1 MSRKVV
7 VTGMGAVTPIGNNV
21 EEYWYSLKNGKSGID
36 YIKNIDTSTIDVK
49 IGAEVKEFH
58 PEEVI
63 QKKEVRRL
71 DKFSQFVLYAAD
83 EAIKSSGLDIESINS
98 KRFGVYV
105 GSGIGGFMTM
115 ESETEKIAI
124 GKSKRVSPFFV
135 PMTIIN
141 LGAGNIAIKY
151 GAKGP
156 CTSMVTACATGNN
169 NIGEA
174 FRLIKDGYAD
184 IMLAGSGEAPIT
196 KMGVAGFASMK
207 ALNPSNDISRASIPF
222 DKDRSGFVIGE
233 GGAVLVL
240 ESEEHAKSR
249 GAKILAEI
257 VGYGSTCDA
266 YHITCPH
273 PEGEGAADAMIEAI
287 EEAGIERNEVSYI
300 NAHGTSTPLNDKYE
314 TYAIKRVFN
323 DYAYN
328 IPVSSTKS
336 MTGHLLGGAGSI
348 EAVACIKALQEGFIP
363 PTIGLENV
371 DEELDLDYVPNKGRE
386 KELKYVLSNSLGFG
400 GHNATLL
407 FKKLSLIHI

>member
-7 VTGMGAVTPIGNNV
+7 VTGMGAITPIGNNV
-21 EEYWYSLKNGKSGID
+21 EEYWNSLKNGRSGID

-49 IGAEVKEFH
+49 IGAEVKDFY

-63 QKKEVRRL
+63 PKKEVRRL

-83 EAIKSSGLDIESINS
+83 EAIKSSGLDIENINS

-184 IMLAGSGEAPIT
+184 VMLAGSGEAPIT

-207 ALNPSNDISRASIPF
+207 ALNSNNDISRASIPF
-222 DKDRSGFVIGE
+222 DRDRSGFVIGE

-240 ESEEHAKSR
+240 ESEEHAVSR

-407 FKKLSLIHI
+407 FKKWE

>member
-207 ALNPSNDISRASIPF
+207 ALNPSNDISRASISF
-222 DKDRSGFVIGE
+222 DNDRSGFVTGE

-407 FKKLSLIHI
+407 FKKWE

>member
-1 MSRKVV
+1 MRRKVV
-7 VTGMGAVTPIGNNV
+7 ETGMGADTPIGNNV
-21 EEYWYSLKNGKSGID
+21 EGYWYSLKNGKSGID

-407 FKKLSLIHI
+407 FKKWE

>member
-21 EEYWYSLKNGKSGID
+21 EEYWNSLKNGKSGID

-49 IGAEVKEFH
+49 IGAEVKDFH
-58 PEEVI
+58 PEEVMP
-63 QKKEVRRL
+63 KKEVRRL

-83 EAIKSSGLDIESINS
+83 EAIKSSGLDVEKINS

-115 ESETEKIAI
+115 ESETEKIDI

-184 IMLAGSGEAPIT
+184 VMLAGSGEAPIT

-207 ALNPSNDISRASIPF
+207 ALNTSNDTSRASIPF
-222 DKDRSGFVIGE
+222 DRDRNGFVIGE

-386 KELKYVLSNSLGFG
+386 RELKYVLSNSLGFG

-407 FKKLSLIHI
+407 FKKW

>member
-21 EEYWYSLKNGKSGID
+21 EEYWNSLKNGKSGID

-58 PEEVI
+58 PEEVMP
-63 QKKEVRRL
+63 KKEVRRL

-83 EAIKSSGLDIESINS
+83 EAIKSSGLDVEKINS

-141 LGAGNIAIKY
+141 LGAGNIAIKC

-169 NIGEA
+169 NIGGA

-184 IMLAGSGEAPIT
+184 VMLAGSGEAPIT

-407 FKKLSLIHI
+407 FKKWE

>member
-21 EEYWYSLKNGKSGID
+21 EEYWNSLKNGKSGID
-36 YIKNIDTSTIDVK
+36 YIKNFDTSTIDVK

-63 QKKEVRRL
+63 PKKEVRRL

-83 EAIKSSGLDIESINS
+83 EAIKSSGLDVENINS

-141 LGAGNIAIKY
+141 LGAGNVAIKY

-184 IMLAGSGEAPIT
+184 VMLAGSGEAPIT

-207 ALNPSNDISRASIPF
+207 ALNSNNDISRASIPF

-240 ESEEHAKSR
+240 ESEEHAISR

-314 TYAIKRVFN
+314 TYAIKRVFS

-328 IPVSSTKS
+328 IPISSTKS

-407 FKKLSLIHI
+407 FKKWE

>member
-36 YIKNIDTSTIDVK
+36 YIKNIDTSNIDVK

-63 QKKEVRRL
+63 PKKEVRRL

-184 IMLAGSGEAPIT
+184 VMLAGSGEAPIT

-207 ALNPSNDISRASIPF
+207 ALNSNNDISRASIPF

-240 ESEEHAKSR
+240 ESEEHAISR

-287 EEAGIERNEVSYI
+287 EEARIERNEVSYI

-348 EAVACIKALQEGFIP
+348 EAVACVKALQEGFIP

-386 KELKYVLSNSLGFG
+386 RELKYVLSNSLGFG

-407 FKKLSLIHI
+407 FKKWE

>member
-386 KELKYVLSNSLGFG
+386 KELKYVLSNYLGFG

-407 FKKLSLIHI
+407 FKKWE

>member
-21 EEYWYSLKNGKSGID
+21 EEYWNSLKNGKSGID

-58 PEEVI
+58 PEEVMP
-63 QKKEVRRL
+63 KKEVRRL

-83 EAIKSSGLDIESINS
+83 EAIKSSGLDVESINS
-98 KRFGVYV
+98 KRFGIYV

-184 IMLAGSGEAPIT
+184 VMLAGSGEAPIT

-207 ALNPSNDISRASIPF
+207 ALNSNNDISRASIPF

-240 ESEEHAKSR
+240 ESEEHAISR

-407 FKKLSLIHI
+407 FKKWE

>member
-1 MSRKVV
+1 M
-7 VTGMGAVTPIGNNV
+7 P
-21 EEYWYSLKNGKSGID
+21 
-36 YIKNIDTSTIDVK
+36 
-49 IGAEVKEFH
+49 
-58 PEEVI
+58 
-63 QKKEVRRL
+63 KKEVRRL

-83 EAIKSSGLDIESINS
+83 EAIKSSGLDIENINS

-115 ESETEKIAI
+115 ESETEKIAT

-184 IMLAGSGEAPIT
+184 VMLAGSGEAPIT

-207 ALNPSNDISRASIPF
+207 ALNSNNDISRASIPF

-240 ESEEHAKSR
+240 ESEEHAVSR

-407 FKKLSLIHI
+407 FKKWE

>member
-21 EEYWYSLKNGKSGID
+21 EEYWNSLKNGKSGID

-58 PEEVI
+58 PEEVMP
-63 QKKEVRRL
+63 KKEVRRL

-83 EAIKSSGLDIESINS
+83 EAIKSSGLDVESINS

-115 ESETEKIAI
+115 ESETEKIVT

-184 IMLAGSGEAPIT
+184 VMLAGGGEAPIT

-207 ALNPSNDISRASIPF
+207 ALNSNNDISRASIPF

-240 ESEEHAKSR
+240 ESEEHAISR

-314 TYAIKRVFN
+314 TYAIKKVFN

-407 FKKLSLIHI
+407 FKKWE

>member
-21 EEYWYSLKNGKSGID
+21 EEYWNGLKNGKSGID

-49 IGAEVKEFH
+49 IGAEVKDFH

-63 QKKEVRRL
+63 PKKEVRRL

-83 EAIKSSGLDIESINS
+83 EAIKSSGLDVENINS

-115 ESETEKIAI
+115 ESETEKIAT

-151 GAKGP
+151 GAKGQ

-184 IMLAGSGEAPIT
+184 VMLAGSGEAPIT

-207 ALNPSNDISRASIPF
+207 ALNYNNDISRASIPF

-240 ESEEHAKSR
+240 ESEEHAISR

-314 TYAIKRVFN
+314 TYAIKKVFN

-407 FKKLSLIHI
+407 FKKWE

>member
-63 QKKEVRRL
+63 PKKEVRRL

-83 EAIKSSGLDIESINS
+83 EAIKSSGLDIENINS

-184 IMLAGSGEAPIT
+184 VMLAGSGEAPIT

-207 ALNPSNDISRASIPF
+207 ALNSNNDISRASIPF

-240 ESEEHAKSR
+240 ESEEHAISR

-287 EEAGIERNEVSYI
+287 EEARIERNEVSYI

-348 EAVACIKALQEGFIP
+348 EAVACVKALQEGFIP

-386 KELKYVLSNSLGFG
+386 RELKYVLSNSLGFG

-407 FKKLSLIHI
+407 FKKWE

>member
-7 VTGMGAVTPIGNNV
+7 VTGMGAITPIGNNV
-21 EEYWYSLKNGKSGID
+21 EEYWNSLKNGKSGID

-49 IGAEVKEFH
+49 IGAEVKEFY

-63 QKKEVRRL
+63 PKKEVRRL

-83 EAIKSSGLDIESINS
+83 EAIKSSGLDIENINS

-184 IMLAGSGEAPIT
+184 VMLAGSGEAPIT

-207 ALNPSNDISRASIPF
+207 ALNSNNDISRASIPF

-240 ESEEHAKSR
+240 ESEEHAVSR

-407 FKKLSLIHI
+407 FKKWE

>member
-21 EEYWYSLKNGKSGID
+21 EEYWNSLKNGKSGID

-58 PEEVI
+58 PEEVMP
-63 QKKEVRRL
+63 KKEVRRL

-83 EAIKSSGLDIESINS
+83 EAIKSSGLDVENINS

-115 ESETEKIAI
+115 ESETEKIAT
-124 GKSKRVSPFFV
+124 GKSRRVSPFFV

-184 IMLAGSGEAPIT
+184 VMLAGSGEAPIT

-207 ALNPSNDISRASIPF
+207 ALNFNNDIYRASIPF

-240 ESEEHAKSR
+240 ESEEHAISR

-314 TYAIKRVFN
+314 TYAIKRVFD

-407 FKKLSLIHI
+407 FKKWE

>member
-21 EEYWYSLKNGKSGID
+21 EEYWNSLKSGKSGID

-49 IGAEVKEFH
+49 IGAEVKAFH
-58 PEEVI
+58 PEEVMP
-63 QKKEVRRL
+63 KKEVRRL

-83 EAIKSSGLDIESINS
+83 EAIKSSGLDVENINS

-115 ESETEKIAI
+115 ESETEKIAT
-124 GKSKRVSPFFV
+124 GKSRRVSPFFV

-184 IMLAGSGEAPIT
+184 VMLAGSGEAPIT

-207 ALNPSNDISRASIPF
+207 ALNFNNDIYRASIPF

-240 ESEEHAKSR
+240 ESEEHAISR
-249 GAKILAEI
+249 GSKILAEI

-314 TYAIKRVFN
+314 TYAIKRVFD

-407 FKKLSLIHI
+407 FKKWE

>member
-21 EEYWYSLKNGKSGID
+21 EEYWNSLKNGKSGID

-49 IGAEVKEFH
+49 IGAEVKDFY

-63 QKKEVRRL
+63 PKKEVRRL

-83 EAIKSSGLDIESINS
+83 EAIKSSGLDIENINS

-184 IMLAGSGEAPIT
+184 VMLAGSGEAPIT

-207 ALNPSNDISRASIPF
+207 ALNSNNDISRASIPF

-240 ESEEHAKSR
+240 ESEEHAVSR

-407 FKKLSLIHI
+407 FKKWE

>member
-7 VTGMGAVTPIGNNV
+7 VTGMGAITPIGNNV
-21 EEYWYSLKNGKSGID
+21 EEYWNSLKNGRSGID

-49 IGAEVKEFH
+49 IGAEVKDFY

-63 QKKEVRRL
+63 PKKEVRRL

-83 EAIKSSGLDIESINS
+83 EAIKSSGLDIENINS

-184 IMLAGSGEAPIT
+184 VMLAGSGEAPIT

-207 ALNPSNDISRASIPF
+207 ALNSNNDISRASIPF

-240 ESEEHAKSR
+240 ESEEHAVSR
-249 GAKILAEI
+249 EAKILAEI

-407 FKKLSLIHI
+407 FKKWE

>member
-63 QKKEVRRL
+63 PKKEVRRL

-407 FKKLSLIHI
+407 FKKWE

>member
-141 LGAGNIAIKY
+141 LGTGNIAIKY

-407 FKKLSLIHI
+407 FKKWE